1 MSYEIKKNGRKYDVV
16 DGEGNVL
23 ASLSKKN
30 AAQTW
35 IQRKIAKDR
44 EEFKNM
50 VENAAVESVEVI
62 SEGQKPKPKKEPK
75 PKPEPKTKYTR
86 IDAFLQA
93 FTELN
98 EKGFTK
104 EQIIQRADDIYVE
117 NGTGEEAENGEGR
130 PTPWTYK
137 HPKYGWVTT
146 RGMVAQPYM
155 RPAADNNREK
165 VAEELGVTIGH
176 AVTAGAKND

>member
-50 VENAAVESVEVI
+50 VENAAVESVEEVKAGGELVPLDRFTGI
-62 SEGQKPKPKKEPK
+62 PNPPEEKPKPEEKKK
-75 PKPEPKTKYTR
+75 SGKKAVPEPKTKFTR

-104 EQIIQRADDIYVE
+104 EQIIQRADDLYVKQGGRSNIPE
-117 NGTGEEAENGEGR
+117 GKWYFGYTRQYIAGFQKIGLVNLKNLSFNVKAE
-130 PTPWTYK
+130 
-137 HPKYGWVTT
+137 
-146 RGMVAQPYM
+146 
-155 RPAADNNREK
+155 
-165 VAEELGVTIGH
+165 
-176 AVTAGAKND
+176 